1 VALLGALLWGL
12 GLSVVFPAGMSA
24 AGEAVPGRGAEAI
37 AVVATIGYGGF
48 LLGPPLLGFL
58 AQAWGLDRA
67 LLVVAALAAV
77 VALLAGALRD
87 RRPAEVVR
95 AAAEAVEEP
104 AAC

>member
-1 VALLGALLWGL
+1 
-12 GLSVVFPAGMSA
+12 MSA

-58 AQAWGLDRA
+58 AESWGLDRA
-67 LLVVAALAAV
+67 LLVVAALAVMVAV
-77 VALLAGALRD
+77 LAGAVRD
-87 RRPAEVVR
+87 RRPAE
-95 AAAEAVEEP
+95 AARSVAEPVEEP